1 MCRLDLT
8 LSSLFWATF
17 GMGDTKATLIDK
29 RYLGSEENLITSHT
43 RHHPLTVF
51 MGYGLFWS
59 YITAAVVVLLNMLI
73 AMMSNSFQ
81 EIYVSHSRSNSFP
94 GDICE
99 S

>member
-1 MCRLDLT
+1 
-8 LSSLFWATF
+8 
-17 GMGDTKATLIDK
+17 MGDTKATLIDQ
-29 RYLGSEENLITSHT
+29 RYLGSSENLIRTHT

-81 EIYVSHSRSNSFP
+81 EIYVCRILGAYPSFLLLLLVLHVAV
-94 GDICE
+94 
-99 S
+99 SK